1 MFPVKNEYFL
11 NKLGT
16 NRFVRGV
23 NREDMISIKRM
34 CRRLFM
40 SILFLCA
47 LTTTFEVISGVEAKD
62 VVKWYA
68 KNLTI
73 GEESGTFRVLGLTFK
88 TMNSEPTV
96 QTEISSRV
104 EAVNQDMSL
113 EEAIDWSQYP
123 VKKVVATGYTA
134 GVESTGKS
142 PNHPSYGI
150 TYSGVKVKRDL
161 YSTVAAD
168 LDVFPLG
175 TILFIPGYGYGV
187 VADKG
192 GAIKGN
198 RLDLYYETVKDVY
211 NSWGKKQ
218 LDVYVVQM
226 GDGTLTEEQ
235 LKNLNEEESMQVF
248 RQKYIKSKTKS

>member
-1 MFPVKNEYFL
+1 
-11 NKLGT
+11 
-16 NRFVRGV
+16 
-23 NREDMISIKRM
+23 MISIKRV
-34 CRRLFM
+34 CRRLCM
-40 SILFLCA
+40 SILFLGA
-47 LTTTFEVISGVEAKD
+47 LTTTYEVISGVEAKD
-62 VVKWYA
+62 VVNWYYEDYTNQDQS
-68 KNLTI
+68 KSDD
-73 GEESGTFRVLGLTFK
+73 SGTFRLLGLTFK
-88 TMNSEPTV
+88 SMNSEPTV
-96 QTEISSRV
+96 QTEISSSV
-104 EAVNQDMSL
+104 EAVNQDLSL

-123 VKKVVATGYTA
+123 VKQVVATGYTA
-134 GVESTGKS
+134 GVESTGKN

-168 LDVFPLG
+168 LNVFPLG

-211 NSWGKKQ
+211 NNWGKKQ
-218 LDVYVVQM
+218 LDVYVVEM
-226 GDGTLTEEQ
+226 GDGTLTEKQ
-235 LKNLNEEESMQVF
+235 LQKLNEEESMQVF